1 MSKEMPDHPQNA
13 RVADAIAQDAVR
25 RPGPAAPAWSE
36 SSLEKRAAVSTE
48 DYRLVRRPRRAVI
61 GSLKRSGSGG

>member
-13 RVADAIAQDAVR
+13 QVVDAIAQDAAR

-36 SSLEKRAAVSTE
+36 SSLEKNAAVSME
-48 DYRLVRRPRRAVI
+48 DCRLAPRPRRAVI
-61 GSLKRSGSGG
+61 ASPQRNGSGG

>member
-36 SSLEKRAAVSTE
+36 SSLEKRARNRIAE
-48 DYRLVRRPRRAVI
+48 AQRLRWLAYRENKLRA
-61 GSLKRSGSGG
+61 GSP